1 MRKEGKKKSLEI
13 WQEQFFP
20 NNKIR
25 TTHLFFI
32 LIYSPAF
39 GNTEPAV
46 WFIFN
51 CFSSE
56 YFFLRILKLEK
67 RIFRGSLRERP
78 ALFCFRAHPPTPT
91 GQKIPFLK
99 PFLVN

>member
-56 YFFLRILKLEK
+56 YFFLDILLTTEKL
-67 RIFRGSLRERP
+67 RGVP
-78 ALFCFRAHPPTPT
+78 LFHYFKPPPLIKT
-91 GQKIPFLK
+91 
-99 PFLVN
+99 N